1 MKYFKIKLFL
11 NYEVLQNRP
20 QDSQLQTQ
28 EKISRPG
35 TSRAYGSHEGGRT
48 EAVQSTGQQGTLQSL
63 LTCDINSKSLTLYGN
78 E

>member
-20 QDSQLQTQ
+20 QDSQLQTE

-48 EAVQSTGQQGTLQSL
+48 EAFRALDKQGTMQSL
-63 LTCDINSKSLTLYGN
+63 HVTLTRNP
-78 E
+78 